1 MIKVEN
7 TAISNGYSKSAKLL
21 GENTEI
27 KNILDYGCGRLR
39 NSFYLIN
46 KGKKL
51 TIIDTPFQLENI
63 KDLITKDI
71 SILEDECDF
80 DAILCSFVLNVIP
93 DLYTRCFVLK
103 NIEKL
108 LSNNGLA
115 YIEVRTNSFL
125 SQSKTAI
132 KYKDGYLLGKNKYK
146 TFQKPFYKK
155 ELINFINNATKLTI
169 VNVLEYKDSIIAIC
183 KKENPI

>member
-7 TAISNGYSKSAKLL
+7 TAISNGHSKSAKLL
-21 GENTEI
+21 AENTKIE
-27 KNILDYGCGRLR
+27 NILDYGCGKLR

-46 KGKKL
+46 RGKKI
-51 TIIDTPFQLENI
+51 TIIDTPLQLKNI
-63 KDLITKDI
+63 EKLITNEI
-71 SILEDECDF
+71 SILRDECNF
-80 DAILCSFVLNVIP
+80 DAVLCSFVLNVIP
-93 DLYTRCFVLK
+93 DLYTRCFILK

-108 LSNNGLA
+108 LSIDGLA

-146 TFQKPFYKK
+146 TFQKPFSKK
-155 ELINFINNATKLTI
+155 ELINFVNNTTKLTI
-169 VNVLEYKDSIIAIC
+169 INTFEYKDSIIIIC
-183 KKENPI
+183 KKKNPI